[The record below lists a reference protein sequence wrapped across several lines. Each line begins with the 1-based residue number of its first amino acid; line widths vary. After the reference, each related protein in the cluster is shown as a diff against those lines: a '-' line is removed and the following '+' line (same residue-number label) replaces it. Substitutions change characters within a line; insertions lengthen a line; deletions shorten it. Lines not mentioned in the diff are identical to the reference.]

1 MSLTDGGLLAVLALM
16 ALFGITSMMLRRSH
30 RQLLSRER
38 PSTAFAT
45 PAPTRRERGHPQEA
59 PREFVDWE
67 VKIHDLGRELSA
79 QIDSKMSA
87 LQQIIADADRA
98 AARLEAALS
107 SAGRED
113 HSEPPKVQTIPANSP
128 ASALSPRA
136 EHERE
141 QVYVL
146 SDYGFEPAD
155 IARRVDL
162 PLGEVRTILALR
174 PNRPE

>member
-38 PSTAFAT
+38 PSTALST
-45 PAPTRRERGHPQEA
+45 PGPARRERGQLQDA

-67 VKIHDLGRELSA
+67 VKMHDLGRELSA
-79 QIDSKMSA
+79 QLDSKMSA
-87 LQQIIADADRA
+87 LQQLIADADRA
-98 AARLEAALS
+98 AARLESALS

-113 HSEPPKVQTIPANSP
+113 HPEPPDEQTIAANAP
-128 ASALSPRA
+128 GSALSPRA
-136 EHERE
+136 EHERD
-141 QVYVL
+141 QVCVL

-174 PNRPE
+174 SNRPE

>member
-38 PSTAFAT
+38 PSTAFST

-67 VKIHDLGRELSA
+67 VKMHELGRELSA
-79 QIDSKMSA
+79 QLDSKMSA
-87 LQQIIADADRA
+87 LQQLIADADRA

-113 HSEPPKVQTIPANSP
+113 HPELPEGQTIPADSP

-136 EHERE
+136 EHERD